1 MPTKWKSCIKS
12 VTKKQS
18 PFCIKNKFPRE
29 HGCYNPYAICSKL
42 RQKSYKKSMKSQE
55 IKKPFKLYKSSISS
69 KKWSVYIP
77 TTRGNLKK
85 VSYGA
90 SGMSDYTI
98 HHDKDRRE
106 RYRQRHINDH
116 IKDPYK
122 AGFWS
127 WWHLWG
133 ESSDSEKAF
142 KNAVSKAKKLI

>member
-1 MPTKWKSCIKS
+1 MPTKWKRCIKS

-29 HGCYNPYAICSKL
+29 NGCYNPYAICSKL
-42 RQKSYKKSMKSQE
+42 RQK

-116 IKDPYK
+116 IKR
-122 AGFWS
+122 GFGVGGIYGVKVQILKR
-127 WWHLWG
+127 HL
-133 ESSDSEKAF
+133 KMLLVKQ
-142 KNAVSKAKKLI
+142 KN